1 MLKSTLFGTPHIYIN
16 GTSISEK
23 LVGKELA
30 LFAFLAVN
38 REPCS
43 RTKII
48 DILWGDAPEQK
59 ARDSL
64 RSLLYTM
71 RQTLG
76 DYLIVTRQIVC
87 LNRQLPYWLD
97 VEIFTSLPERLE
109 HQETLL
115 WSEVLRLHGQE
126 FMDGF
131 QITNAPSFDD
141 WLSAQREQLR
151 NRAITGWRQTV
162 DRQWGEQQ
170 LAEAILSNQ
179 QLLLL
184 APWDEEAHRKQ
195 MQILATSGQRS
206 AALAHYEICRQQLHD
221 ELDILPSA
229 ETTNLY
235 RQIKAQVHTP
245 TPKPSPSPTAPPAIQ
260 APATSS
266 PVNTLMG
273 GIAVPRRLWG
283 RQPELQLLHQWLSSE
298 QCRLVTIHGVVGA
311 GKTALAAGIVQL
323 LALPTAPAPPAF
335 NTIVV
340 TTCRSVSTPTHLIHD
355 WLQQL
360 SSQPITTLPLTLDR
374 QLDLLIRLM
383 QQQRILFVL
392 DDVDHWFTRPDA
404 PERATYLTL
413 LQLLVEREHR
423 CALLLTTRQTLPIN
437 HAVAEPDR
445 YRYLPLGGLAPDDS
459 RQLLMSY
466 GLQGSSADVDLLQQ
480 HYAGHPLLLQLAAH
494 EIQLLFAQQI
504 AAFLQEDMPFTQA
517 MITLLDQQLALLSP
531 LEEELLTHLAL
542 NGGADTHEQLR
553 HTLVTT
559 PSKRDYMA
567 ALSNLVRYT
576 LVELRHHSVVPN
588 QLFAHYLR
596 GRRMEGDAL
605 LTSYQRVKLV

>member
-151 NRAITGWRQTV
+151 NRAITGWRQIV

-235 RQIKAQVHTP
+235 RQIKAQIHTI
-245 TPKPSPSPTAPPAIQ
+245 PKPSSPPAAPPAKQ
-260 APATSS
+260 PSTTSS
-266 PVNTLMG
+266 SVTILMG
-273 GIAVPRRLWG
+273 GIALPRRLWG
-283 RQPELQLLHQWLSSE
+283 RQQELQLLLQWLSNE
-298 QCRLVTIHGVVGA
+298 QCRLVTIHGIVGV
-311 GKTALAAGIVQL
+311 GKTALVAGLVQL
-323 LALPTAPAPPAF
+323 LALPTTMNPSAF
-335 NTIVV
+335 NTIIV

-360 SSQPITTLPLTLDR
+360 SSQPSTTLPLTLDR
-374 QLDLLIRLM
+374 QLDRLIQLM
-383 QQQRILFVL
+383 QQQRVLFVL
-392 DDVDHWFTRPDA
+392 DDVDHWFTHSDA
-404 PERATYLTL
+404 AKRATYLTL

-423 CALLLTTRQTLPIN
+423 CTLLLTTNQTLPISL
-437 HAVAEPDR
+437 ATAEPDHCR
-445 YRYLPLGGLAPDDS
+445 HLPLGGLPPNDS

-466 GLQGSSADVDLLQQ
+466 GLQGSSADIELLQQ
-480 HYAGHPLLLQLAAH
+480 HYAGHPLLLHLVAH